1 MKEAD
6 KTAGALEAGKAGKS
20 KEAAGSGRPLQ
31 HSRAHETLRPPDLC
45 RKREAEVVI
54 MWSVTMCRSE
64 KFQYDF
70 DTSVR
75 KYQIQTCGGFA
86 CWNLITESSPQCR

>member
-64 KFQYDF
+64 KIPNSDLWGFCMLESHYGVI
-70 DTSVR
+70 SSM
-75 KYQIQTCGGFA
+75 QIGIF
-86 CWNLITESSPQCR
+86 